1 MNAPR
6 NFRLNS
12 LNSVLMPAAIARG
25 TAIVAGEACTELGCD
40 DARTPRLSWLTRWF
54 GFRSAS
60 RRAQDKES

>member
-12 LNSVLMPAAIARG
+12 LNSVLMPPAITRG

-40 DARTPRLSWLTRWF
+40 DARASRVSWLTRWF
-54 GFRSAS
+54 GFRGVT
-60 RRAQDKES
+60 RRAQQKET